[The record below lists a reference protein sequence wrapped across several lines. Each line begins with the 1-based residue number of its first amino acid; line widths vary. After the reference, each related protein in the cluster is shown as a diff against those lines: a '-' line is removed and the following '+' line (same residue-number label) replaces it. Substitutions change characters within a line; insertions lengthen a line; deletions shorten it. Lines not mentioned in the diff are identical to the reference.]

1 MWAEGKARE
10 KEIWDLVT
18 EVVCALEERVWKISF
33 RRELHTQDNNVK
45 QLGRMGMNAKCMGEC
60 M

>member
-18 EVVCALEERVWKISF
+18 AVVWALEERVWKISF
-33 RRELHTQDNNVK
+33 RRELHVPLWTERNTRIK
-45 QLGRMGMNAKCMGEC
+45 SFKLSRTEM
-60 M
+60 